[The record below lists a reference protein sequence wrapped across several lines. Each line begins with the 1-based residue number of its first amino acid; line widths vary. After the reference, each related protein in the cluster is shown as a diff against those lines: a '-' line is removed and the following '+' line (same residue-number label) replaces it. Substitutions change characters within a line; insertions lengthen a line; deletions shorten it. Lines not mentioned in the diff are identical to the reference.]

1 MYEVNEEEVEAVRKV
16 LLSRKL
22 FRYQGKN
29 VETECTQFERELA
42 HYIGNDYSL
51 MVTSGTNALHLA
63 LKMLGVG
70 PGDEVIVPCFTFF
83 ATPLAV
89 IQAGAIPVI
98 TQVDDHLS
106 ISVSDIQKKITARTK
121 AIIPVHIDGMNCDM
135 KSLIS
140 LSQKHKIPLI
150 EDVAQAIGG
159 SYGRKKLGSLGDFG
173 CFSFNVD
180 KIISCGEG
188 GAITSNGPDNKKKA
202 IILHDTCAQFGI
214 THKED
219 LNGMPMTAL
228 SMRTSEISA
237 AIMRVQLRKNEKILY
252 RLRERKNTLIEEL
265 SKRGI
270 DAIKAHDPAGDCG
283 TSLHLK
289 TSDPMM
295 AMDIAK
301 TLALQH
307 IKSIPLMMRPGHFYW
322 QWQNLLKPGMSY
334 DPRLDPYAGIDE
346 TQFAKDLS
354 SSRMFLSSLVK
365 VHVDYD
371 LSVEDTMKQATTIAD
386 VLEKWNMK

>member
-16 LLSRKL
+16 LLSRKY

-42 HYIGNDYSL
+42 HYIGTDYSL

-98 TQVDDHLS
+98 AQVDDHLT
-106 ISVSDIQKKITARTK
+106 ISVADIEKKITPKTK
-121 AIIPVHIDGMNCDM
+121 AIIPVHIDGLNCDM
-135 KSLIS
+135 KSLLA

-159 SYGRKKLGSLGDFG
+159 SYHRRKLGSLGDFG

-180 KIISCGEG
+180 KIITCGEG
-188 GAITSNGPDNKKKA
+188 GAISSNGPDNKKKA
-202 IILHDTCAQFGI
+202 ILLHDTCAQFGI

-219 LNGMPMTAL
+219 LGSMPMTAM
-228 SMRTSEISA
+228 SMRASEISA
-237 AIMRVQLRKNEKILY
+237 AIMRVQLGKNEKILH
-252 RLRERKNTLIEEL
+252 RLRERKNTLVEEL
-265 SKRGI
+265 HKRGI
-270 DAIKAHDPAGDCG
+270 EAITAHDPVGDCG

-289 TSDPMM
+289 SSDPMM

-301 TLALQH
+301 SLALSH

-322 QWQNLLKPGMSY
+322 QWQQLLKPGMSY
-334 DPRLDPYAGIDE
+334 DPRLDPYQGLDE

-354 SSRMFLSSLVK
+354 SSRMFLSSLIK
-365 VHVDYD
+365 VHIDYD
-371 LSVEDTMKQATTIAD
+371 LTVEETIKQAEVIAD
-386 VLEKWNMK
+386 VMEKWNLK

>member
-1 MYEVNEEEVEAVRKV
+1 MYEVNEEEIEAVKKV
-16 LLSRKL
+16 LLSKKY

-42 HYIGNDYSL
+42 HYIGNDYSVF
-51 MVTSGTNALHLA
+51 VTSGTNALHLA

-98 TQVDDHLS
+98 AQVDDHLT
-106 ISVSDIQKKITARTK
+106 ISVSDIEKKITPNTK

-135 KSLIS
+135 KSLVN
-140 LSQKHKIPLI
+140 LSVKYNIPLI
-150 EDVAQAIGG
+150 EDVAQAVGG
-159 SYGRKKLGSLGDFG
+159 SYNRRKLGSLGDFG

-202 IILHDTCAQFGI
+202 ILLHDTCAQFGI
-214 THKED
+214 TYKED
-219 LNGMPMTAL
+219 LSSMPMTAM
-228 SMRTSEISA
+228 SMRMSDISA
-237 AIMRVQLRKNEKILY
+237 AIMRVQLRKNEKILH
-252 RLRERKNTLIEEL
+252 RLRERKNTLVEEL
-265 SKRGI
+265 LKRGI
-270 DAIKAHDPAGDCG
+270 DSIKAHDPAGDCG

-289 TSDPMM
+289 VSDPMM

-301 TLALQH
+301 ALAQSH
-307 IKSIPLMMRPGHFYW
+307 VKSIPLMMRPGHFYW
-322 QWQNLLKPGMSY
+322 QWQNLLKPGMSF
-334 DPRLDPYAGIDE
+334 DPRLDPYQGKDE

-354 SSRMFLSSLVK
+354 SSRMFLSSLIK
-365 VHVDYD
+365 VHVNYD
-371 LSVEDTMKQATTIAD
+371 LTVEETVNQAITIAN
-386 VLEKWNMK
+386 VMEKWNLK

>member
-16 LLSRKL
+16 LLSRKY

-42 HYIGNDYSL
+42 HYIGTDYSL

-98 TQVDDHLS
+98 AQVDDHLT
-106 ISVSDIQKKITARTK
+106 ISAADVEKKITSKTK
-121 AIIPVHIDGMNCDM
+121 AIIPVHIDGLNCDM
-135 KSLIS
+135 KSLLAI
-140 LSQKHKIPLI
+140 SQKYKIPLV

-159 SYGRKKLGSLGDFG
+159 SYQRRKLGSLGDFG

-202 IILHDTCAQFGI
+202 ILLHDTCAQFGI
-214 THKED
+214 TLKED
-219 LNGMPMTAL
+219 LSSMPLTAM
-228 SMRTSEISA
+228 SMRSSEISA
-237 AIMRVQLRKNEKILY
+237 AIMRVQLGKNEKILH
-252 RLRERKNTLIEEL
+252 RLRERKNTLINEL
-265 SKRGI
+265 QKHGI
-270 DAIKAHDPAGDCG
+270 EAITAHDPAGDCG

-289 TSDPMM
+289 SSDPMM

-301 TLALQH
+301 SLAQEH

-322 QWQNLLKPGMSY
+322 QWQHLLKPGMSY
-334 DPRLDPYAGIDE
+334 DHRLDPYQGLDE

-354 SSRMFLSSLVK
+354 SSRMFLSSLIK
-365 VHVDYD
+365 VHIDYD
-371 LSVEDTMKQATTIAD
+371 LTVEETMKQANVIAD
-386 VLEKWNMK
+386 VMEKWNLK